1 VHSFFIFFST
11 STAFQ
16 QTQNKIT
23 NCFST
28 LFSLLFTTFTKLH
41 LLNAFR
47 LFFIFFEKQIHRP
60 LRVGTKQIT
69 IHLVDLDTKELVA
82 GWLVTTSSAAPV
94 VSRTYD
100 VDVTVGKSA
109 HKKIAYVNKWDRA
122 RNFRYV

>member
-1 VHSFFIFFST
+1 MHSSFIVFSVISFPT
-11 STAFQ
+11 NPNSV
-16 QTQNKIT
+16 T
-23 NCFST
+23 NCFFN
-28 LFSLLFTTFTKLH
+28 LFSSLFTTFTKLH

-47 LFFIFFEKQIHRP
+47 LFLIFFEKQIHRP

>member
-1 VHSFFIFFST
+1 MRSS
-11 STAFQ
+11 
-16 QTQNKIT
+16 
-23 NCFST
+23 
-28 LFSLLFTTFTKLH
+28 
-41 LLNAFR
+41 
-47 LFFIFFEKQIHRP
+47 FFEKQIHRP

-122 RNFRYV
+122 RNFRYVKKIFFFFLFFQVLNCN